1 MVSTPLRRRVKRDLL
16 LAAVVSGS
24 ALGIVF
30 ACLYPYAA
38 CVACV
43 AAVAGRRSLRHASRR
58 RLAALCAA
66 VGASFLLYVL
76 YLRLLAPGPAA
87 PVVDR
92 PETLE
97 AFRVRRRAEADPM
110 PVLGRMLLATVAVV
124 VAVALVPLA
133 LPWLREVLP
142 GFGLVSEDT
151 YRANMEATTD
161 AELDRLR
168 EHLRRGS
175 GPVGNVSAYA
185 ADRLGA
191 LADGFSGLLRRDAT
205 AWVRHALHPE
215 ARLATDGFTIGP
227 DGERVDADSGSE
239 LEDGSDSD
247 PERES

>member
-1 MVSTPLRRRVKRDLL
+1 
-16 LAAVVSGS
+16 
-24 ALGIVF
+24 
-30 ACLYPYAA
+30 
-38 CVACV
+38 
-43 AAVAGRRSLRHASRR
+43 
-58 RLAALCAA
+58 
-66 VGASFLLYVL
+66 
-76 YLRLLAPGPAA
+76 
-87 PVVDR
+87 
-92 PETLE
+92 
-97 AFRVRRRAEADPM
+97 M

-175 GPVGNVSAYA
+175 APVGNVSAYA

-239 LEDGSDSD
+239 LEDGSASD

>member
-1 MVSTPLRRRVKRDLL
+1 MKRDLV

-76 YLRLLAPGPAA
+76 YLRLLALGPAA

-175 GPVGNVSAYA
+175 APVGNVSAYA

>member
-1 MVSTPLRRRVKRDLL
+1 M
-16 LAAVVSGS
+16 AAVVSGS

-133 LPWLREVLP
+133 LPWLRLWY
-142 GFGLVSEDT
+142 S
-151 YRANMEATTD
+151 RACWLRMQKEAHI
-161 AELDRLR
+161 
-168 EHLRRGS
+168 EH
-175 GPVGNVSAYA
+175 AW
-185 ADRLGA
+185 
-191 LADGFSGLLRRDAT
+191 LARM
-205 AWVRHALHPE
+205 AWIE
-215 ARLATDGFTIGP
+215 RLAEG
-227 DGERVDADSGSE
+227 
-239 LEDGSDSD
+239 
-247 PERES
+247 

>member
-87 PVVDR
+87 GASRVAFRLSTRRAGTSRRRVRPRATLNRLGDQGAGSASGAARGDSANR
-92 PETLE
+92 PEEHSKLPSCCCE
-97 AFRVRRRAEADPM
+97 KAPIL
-110 PVLGRMLLATVAVV
+110 VLCGVV
-124 VAVALVPLA
+124 LQQA
-133 LPWLREVLP
+133 
-142 GFGLVSEDT
+142 
-151 YRANMEATTD
+151 
-161 AELDRLR
+161 
-168 EHLRRGS
+168 
-175 GPVGNVSAYA
+175 
-185 ADRLGA
+185 
-191 LADGFSGLLRRDAT
+191 
-205 AWVRHALHPE
+205 
-215 ARLATDGFTIGP
+215 
-227 DGERVDADSGSE
+227 
-239 LEDGSDSD
+239 
-247 PERES
+247 